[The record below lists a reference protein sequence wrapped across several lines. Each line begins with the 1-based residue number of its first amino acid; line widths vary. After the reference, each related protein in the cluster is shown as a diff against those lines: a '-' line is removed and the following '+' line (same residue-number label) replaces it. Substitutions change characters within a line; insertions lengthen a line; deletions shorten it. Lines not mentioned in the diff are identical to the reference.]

1 MVLVDF
7 LPAAVTLLTC
17 HAAAG
22 SSLCTACSLPRLS
35 LWPRAEGVREG
46 AEQSY
51 KVSTTDAVAAVAAAM
66 AFAEPCNLS
75 YILPL
80 KYRVK
85 ATAEQPLCVC
95 D

>member
-22 SSLCTACSLPRLS
+22 SSLPPSLNQPLPLS
-35 LWPRAEGVREG
+35 VASGKGRR
-46 AEQSY
+46 EQSY

-66 AFAEPCNLS
+66 AFAEPCNLLRPS
-75 YILPL
+75 S

-85 ATAEQPLCVC
+85 AFAEQPL
-95 D
+95 